1 MQKDLKLAA
10 ETFLGLVAKGQVEAA
25 FAQFVADELKHH
37 NPYFRGDAQS
47 LMYAMIENSQGFPQK
62 TLEIKHS
69 LQEGDLVAVHSKV
82 RLQKDDQGA
91 ALVHIFR
98 FEAGKIVELWDIGQ
112 SAPDNSPNQHG
123 MF

>member
-1 MQKDLKLAA
+1 MQPDYKQAA
-10 ETFLGLVAKGQVEAA
+10 QDFLTLVAKGEVEKA
-25 FAQFVADELKHH
+25 FATYVAEELHHH

-62 TLEIKHS
+62 QVDIKHC
-69 LQEGDLVAVHSKV
+69 LQDGDLVAIHSKV
-82 RLQKDDQGA
+82 KLHRDDPGA

-98 FEAGKIVELWDIGQ
+98 FAAGKIVELWDIGQ
-112 SAPDNSPNQHG
+112 STPESSPNQYG

>member
-1 MQKDLKLAA
+1 MQKDLKLTA

-25 FAQFVADELKHH
+25 FAQFVADELIHH

-69 LQEGDLVAVHSKV
+69 LQEGDLVVVHSKV

>member
-10 ETFLGLVAKGQVEAA
+10 ETFLDLVAKGQVEAA

>member
-25 FAQFVADELKHH
+25 FAQFIADELKHH